1 MFRNI
6 KLGTKILSGFLFI
19 MLLLLIV
26 AYAGYSGLTD
36 VKNRVQKADA
46 TDLLVNTIL
55 QARLEEKDYIQNQAE
70 SHANQ
75 VGSLVRDVTNQAES
89 AKAESRKQSNRDLMD
104 RFIQQAGN
112 YNEAFDNYVALNK
125 ERETLMSLMGE
136 KSQDAL
142 NRIEEIRADQYKELS
157 AIKKKSD
164 EQVANS
170 QGLADDATQI
180 IQLIVEARLKEK
192 EFVIKGDTTAILDV
206 QGRVTKIKKIADAMK
221 ERFDRE
227 EDKDQARVMAAQ
239 TSGYLQAFGRYA
251 GYYSDAVSIEE
262 QMEKHAQSLQEAALQ
277 IWKNQKEALN
287 LLQWNLTATDVE
299 RSEITDRAD
308 AANRMTRLALEARL
322 SEKSYMAKGESR
334 FFDDLNNL
342 IGQIIPE
349 AEKLKAGFENDDN
362 IRLAETIIESA
373 TAYKEA
379 FNNVGRIYDER
390 QSAEETMYS
399 AAKTLEKNASAIRKA
414 QKEALV
420 TVSQEADKSLE
431 GHMAMAETAN
441 NLSKWFMEARASE
454 KEFILSGGDPRWMEE
469 NSKKIDQIRQ
479 KGEELKSQFEDEE
492 NSKMMDETILAVSA
506 YASAFTQYAD
516 LMARQVE
523 AKDAMLSTANGAVKA
538 TREASSEQ
546 KNQMAAQIRLSNR
559 FTLIMTGGA
568 ILLGVLL
575 SIWLT
580 RMITRPVNRIIEG
593 LTETSDQVNSA
604 SVQVADASQS
614 LAEGASEQ
622 AASIEETSSSMEE
635 MAAMTQQNADHANQ
649 AKHMMEEVEKIVR
662 TVNDHMEDMTGA
674 VNEINRSSEE
684 TSKIIKTIDEIAFQ
698 TNLLALNAA
707 VEAARAGEAGA
718 GFAVVADEVRSLAMR
733 AGEAARNTTELI
745 DNTLQAVR
753 KGSNLTQ
760 ATQEAFKQNVDITGK
775 VGNLIQEIAAASNEQ
790 TQGIGQVTNAVG
802 QMDKIVQQ
810 NAANAE
816 ESASAAEQMKG
827 QASQLKSYVGDL
839 VSLVRGGGSARRDSS
854 GEDENDGASYG
865 EPRRPQYFEE
875 FETTERKTE
884 GRPKQISP
892 TEAFPLDEEE
902 EKSFKSF

>member
-36 VKNRVQKADA
+36 VKNRVQKADS
-46 TDLLVNTIL
+46 TDLLVKTL
-55 QARLEEKDYIQNQAE
+55 FQARLQEKDYIQNQAE
-70 SHANQ
+70 SHASQ
-75 VGSLVRDVTNQAES
+75 LDSLVRDVTLQAES
-89 AKAESRKQSNRDLMD
+89 AKAQFQKQSNKERMD
-104 RFIQQAGN
+104 RFILQAGN
-112 YNEAFDNYVALNK
+112 YKDAFANYVALNK
-125 ERETLMSLMGE
+125 ERETLMNVMGE
-136 KSQDAL
+136 ESQDAL
-142 NRIEEIRADQYKELS
+142 KRIEEIRADQYKELS

-164 EQVANS
+164 ELVTNS
-170 QGLADDATQI
+170 QGLADDATKI
-180 IQLIVEARLKEK
+180 IQLVTEARFKEK

-206 QGRVTKIKKIADAMK
+206 QGRVDKIKKIADAMR
-221 ERFDRE
+221 ERFERE
-227 EDKDQARVMAAQ
+227 EDKDQTRIMAAQ

-251 GYYSDAVSIEE
+251 GYYSDAVGLE
-262 QMEKHAQSLQEAALQ
+262 QSMEKQAQNLQDAALQ
-277 IWKNQKEALN
+277 IWENQKKAFNLMEKNLN
-287 LLQWNLTATDVE
+287 STIIDKREKLE
-299 RSEITDRAD
+299 KAD
-308 AANRMTRLALEARL
+308 AADRIIRWVLEARL
-322 SEKSYMAKGESR
+322 SEKSYLAKGDDR
-334 FFDDLNNL
+334 FLDDVDNR
-342 IGQIIPE
+342 IDQIIPE
-349 AEKLKAGFENDDN
+349 AEKLKAGFKKKEN
-362 IRLAETIIESA
+362 IRLADTIIESA
-373 TAYKEA
+373 VSYKES
-379 FNNVGRIYDER
+379 FTQVGRIFADR
-390 QSAEETMYS
+390 QAAEDAMFG
-399 AAKTLEKNASAIRKA
+399 AAKTLEKNATAIRKA

-420 TVSQEADKSLE
+420 TVSQEADKSLDQ
-431 GHMAMAETAN
+431 HMAMAETAN
-441 NLSKWFMEARASE
+441 NLYKWFMEARASE
-454 KEFILSGGDPRWMEE
+454 KDFIMSGGDPKWMEE
-469 NSKKIDQIRQ
+469 NNNKIEQIRQ
-479 KGEELKSQFEDEE
+479 KGEELKSLFQDEE
-492 NSKMMDETILAVSA
+492 NAKMMDEALLAVND
-506 YASAFTQYAD
+506 YASAFAQYAD

-523 AKDAMLSTANGAVKA
+523 AKNAMLSTANGAV
-538 TREASSEQ
+538 EASQEASAEQ
-546 KNQMAAQIRLSNR
+546 KNQMTSQIRSSNR

-593 LTETSDQVNSA
+593 LSETSDQVNSA

-649 AKHMMEEVEKIVR
+649 AKRMMEEVEKIVR

-674 VNEINRSSEE
+674 VSEINRSSEE

-733 AGEAARNTTELI
+733 AGDAARNTTQLI
-745 DNTLQAVR
+745 DNTLQAVK
-753 KGSNLTQ
+753 KGSDLTQ
-760 ATQEAFKQNVDITGK
+760 ATQEAFKQNVEITGK

-790 TQGIGQVTNAVG
+790 TEGIGQVTNAVG

-827 QASQLKSYVGDL
+827 QSNQLKKFVGDL
-839 VSLVRGGGSARRDSS
+839 VALVRGGAHRDSS
-854 GEDENDGASYG
+854 DEDESDDASYG
-865 EPRRPQYFEE
+865 ESRRPQYFEE
-875 FETTERKTE
+875 FETAGQEPAH
-884 GRPKQISP
+884 RPKQISP
-892 TEAFPLDEEE
+892 TDVFPLDEEE
-902 EKSFKSF
+902 EKSFKNF